1 MLTPISVLMR
11 ANMSFLSVFTFEYN
25 TDKTKMPEQRD
36 LKAAAA
42 VILETCTVR
51 NGGYNAANLTAHH

>member
-1 MLTPISVLMR
+1 
-11 ANMSFLSVFTFEYN
+11 MSFLSVFTFEYN

-36 LKAAAA
+36 LKAVAA